1 MSRAALFIIFLVL
14 QLLHSGSSRSV
25 RDSNLLVSDG
35 LDDKLISQSY
45 SLLQV
50 VDDLKADTVT
60 CEPIYGFLPC
70 ATSFWGVLFM
80 VIVYE
85 ILLYLANDYIS
96 RGSNLFFTM
105 YGTGFFGASVFHILG
120 TIPQVG
126 IVLGNFFASS
136 KFRHYVYMYLYILFI
151 ISQYYLLMIDVRYL
165 DVSHQHQL

>member
-1 MSRAALFIIFLVL
+1 MSRAALFTIFLVL

-96 RGSNLFFTM
+96 RGSNLFFAM

-126 IVLGNFFASS
+126 IVLGNFLLLLSF
-136 KFRHYVYMYLYILFI
+136 VIMYICIYIYFLSIFSI
-151 ISQYYLLMIDVRYL
+151 TY
-165 DVSHQHQL
+165 